1 MRPVLGT
8 VNRILLGLAGLL
20 LLAAA
25 AVVFAAAPP
34 LGGRYRPLLAA
45 PTRNRLWPAE
55 GWTLWAVYAGL
66 AVCVLLALW
75 WLLSQLRTS
84 RLSSVAVDTG
94 DSAFAVL
101 RGRALEEAVAAE
113 AGAMEGVA
121 RCRVSLRRRRG
132 APALRLLL
140 DLEPHA
146 VPADVLAALAGP
158 VLGRARASSRLPA
171 LQADV
176 RFRVPAHRARR
187 VA

>member
-1 MRPVLGT
+1 MLGT

-25 AVVFAAAPP
+25 AVVFAAAP